1 MSNVLDLSSGTGILT
16 YASSYRIHQ
25 KFFFYFFFYIFID
38 MPIIQF
44 CCMPFGN
51 SFIVSDR
58 HISFSLMDVFFNR
71 QWIFVWAPAV
81 LISPTSSSIR
91 MKQTSYM
98 GFYSLK
104 NRKGGSLVR

>member
-58 HISFSLMDVFFNR
+58 HIYIYIYITNGPIYTYLNR
-71 QWIFVWAPAV
+71 WCPVDEYF
-81 LISPTSSSIR
+81 IR
-91 MKQTSYM
+91 MVTIFKTSIWLN
-98 GFYSLK
+98 FI
-104 NRKGGSLVR
+104 